1 MDELALQEALVEA
14 ESAGKH
20 NAHGVASFRLSGLL
34 DQSHQL
40 VMAYGSS
47 RRELEGNTEPS
58 PATPAAIAAVAP
70 RMKMRS
76 DICQRKRRE
85 IPKGGVEDWHLSDEE
100 RIVRWPGA
108 YLDAGSSLGLR
119 QVDGSDMR
127 VSCAVYTLLGPTCH
141 RSSSYFECATRDWGG
156 PLRCRYCFLLP

>member
-1 MDELALQEALVEA
+1 MHKTLPCTLYPATRYAAPWDIYDVDELALKEALAEA

-34 DQSHQL
+34 DQSRQL
-40 VMAYGSS
+40 VMAYSNSRRKLGGNSGSS
-47 RRELEGNTEPS
+47 
-58 PATPAAIAAVAP
+58 PAPTPAAIVDVSP

-76 DICQRKRRE
+76 DICQMKRRE

-100 RIVRWPGA
+100 RFVRWPGS

-119 QVDGSDMR
+119 QVERFDGDFP
-127 VSCAVYTLLGPTCH
+127 CTCDALDH
-141 RSSSYFECATRDWGG
+141 VH
-156 PLRCRYCFLLP
+156 

>member
-1 MDELALQEALVEA
+1 MDELVLREALAEA

-34 DQSHQL
+34 DQSRQL
-40 VMAYGSS
+40 VMAYSNS
-47 RRELEGNTEPS
+47 RRKLGGKSESS
-58 PATPAAIAAVAP
+58 PATRALIADVAP
-70 RMKMRS
+70 RVKMRS

-100 RIVRWPGA
+100 RFVRWPGA

-119 QVDGSDMR
+119 R
-127 VSCAVYTLLGPTCH
+127 VGRV
-141 RSSSYFECATRDWGG
+141 
-156 PLRCRYCFLLP
+156 

>member
-1 MDELALQEALVEA
+1 MTSCTQSLFLRFSTRPQRYAAPRDIYEVDELALQEAVADA

-34 DQSHQL
+34 DQSRQL
-40 VMAYGSS
+40 VMAYSRS
-47 RRELEGNTEPS
+47 RRELKGRNESSP
-58 PATPAAIAAVAP
+58 PATPAAITDVAP

-100 RIVRWPGA
+100 RFVRWPGA

-119 QVDGSDMR
+119 
-127 VSCAVYTLLGPTCH
+127 
-141 RSSSYFECATRDWGG
+141 
-156 PLRCRYCFLLP
+156 

>member
-1 MDELALQEALVEA
+1 MDELALQEALAEA

-34 DQSHQL
+34 DQSRQL
-40 VMAYGSS
+40 VMAYSNS
-47 RRELEGNTEPS
+47 RRELKGKSDSS
-58 PATPAAIAAVAP
+58 PATPAAIADVAP

-76 DICQRKRRE
+76 EICQRKRRE

-100 RIVRWPGA
+100 RFVRWPGA

-119 QVDGSDMR
+119 R
-127 VSCAVYTLLGPTCH
+127 VG
-141 RSSSYFECATRDWGG
+141 
-156 PLRCRYCFLLP
+156 